1 MKEDDLLPHAV
12 RVYEQELKRFEN
24 VDSKANQQIGFVGVI
39 IAIFGFVAGDNFQ
52 TLEYLVLVI
61 FGLGFLLLSII
72 ISVAKILFPT
82 KKIPVFNVQLYC
94 EDLKK
99 GKTEETVLEVYLTHI
114 GELSQVVTNK
124 ARWLARSYLFML
136 IGLATSFIGILLSVI

>member
-1 MKEDDLLPHAV
+1 MSEDELLSHAV

-39 IAIFGFVAGDNFQ
+39 IAIFGFLAGDNFQ
-52 TLEYLVLVI
+52 TLDYIVLVV

-72 ISVAKILFPT
+72 VSVAKILFPS
-82 KKIPVFNVQLYC
+82 KKIPEFDVELYLK
-94 EDLKK
+94 DLRK
-99 GKTEETVLEVYLTHI
+99 GKPEETILEVYLTHI
-114 GELSQVVTNK
+114 NELSKVVTKK
-124 ARWLARSYLFML
+124 ARWLAKSYLFML